1 MKGPKQSNNIFIQ
14 ELVLTVFMLR
24 LTILIYTMFFLYIT
38 TELQSENIMILY

>member
-38 TELQSENIMILY
+38 TELQSEKIMILY